1 MSKSFE
7 KFKRETG
14 CQYQSLTEWDVIE
27 KYILWL
33 EKRDI
38 DNEAKFTAQNNGLP
52 KTQKET
58 THDNV
63 QTQTR

>member
-1 MSKSFE
+1 MSKLYE

-14 CQYQSLTEWDVIE
+14 SAYQSLIEWAAIE
-27 KYILWL
+27 EYIIWL
-33 EKRDI
+33 EKRVI